1 MRTVLVTGSA
11 DGIGR
16 HAAAQLVAGGHRVIV
31 HARNEDR
38 AAEAKAALP
47 GAAGVAVGDLSSL
60 AGTAALANS
69 LQAYGPLDAIVHNAG
84 IARLDSPER
93 ELTGDG
99 FESMF
104 QVNVLAPYLLT
115 ALLPQPGRLVFLS
128 SAMAAD
134 GAVDLADL
142 QYDRRPW
149 NGVTA
154 YSTTKLLDLMLAVAI
169 ARRWP
174 STLSNAL
181 DPGWVRTNMGGPTA
195 PTDPEDAAAAEVRL
209 ATGTGPGVLVTG
221 RYFTDRD
228 WQPDAAVVDPAL
240 LEALLA
246 HLADLTGVQLSG
258 DAQGGPEA

>member
-16 HAAAQLVAGGHRVIV
+16 HAAAQLIAGGHRVIV

-38 AAEAKAALP
+38 AADAKAALP

-60 AGTAALANS
+60 AGTTTLAGS
-69 LQAYGPLDAIVHNAG
+69 LRAYGRLDAVVHNAG
-84 IARLDSPER
+84 IARLDSSER

-99 FESMF
+99 LESMF

-115 ALLPQPGRLVFLS
+115 ALLPQPGRLVFVS
-128 SAMAAD
+128 SAMAAA
-134 GAVDLADL
+134 GVVDLADL
-142 QYDRRPW
+142 QFDRRPW
-149 NGVTA
+149 NGGTA

-181 DPGWVRTNMGGPTA
+181 DPGWVRTRMGGDIA

-209 ATGTGPGVLVTG
+209 ATGTGPGVQVTG

-228 WQPDAAVVDPAL
+228 WQPDGTVLDPAL

-246 HLADLTGVQLSG
+246 HCADLTGVQLPG
-258 DAQGGPEA
+258 DEQGGPAA